1 VSTKCWTA
9 SSSSRPAAAGTFFQ
23 RVGQPD
29 ERSLGSVEIV
39 AWLATASDMLKLSQ
53 QSPVVGKKP
62 LLLMLMLASG
72 IDASRMGSDTH
83 QIFAMAFGKTDY

>member
-1 VSTKCWTA
+1 
-9 SSSSRPAAAGTFFQ
+9 
-23 RVGQPD
+23 
-29 ERSLGSVEIV
+29 
-39 AWLATASDMLKLSQ
+39 MLKLSQ

-62 LLLMLMLASG
+62 LLLMLTLASG